1 MNVNMDKS
9 QEIFYKILSEH
20 KELSSLPQVLAEVLK
35 ISSDDNSSADDL
47 ADVIMKDPALA
58 AKLLRVVNSPFCGMA
73 REVTSIKQ
81 AVMTLG
87 IRTVTAIALSTSI
100 YDLTNKIDSLINRK
114 KFWRHSLEVA
124 IASRMI
130 AEKIGYG
137 SPEEAFVAGLL
148 HDIGVLILES
158 SFPEEF
164 KRIWRLVESGE
175 KQELVEQR
183 TWGTDHAKAGQFLL
197 DQWGIPKKL
206 GEAIG
211 AHHEMIDHGEPASSK
226 KLNLILNLA
235 NQISRFRVYSMPP
248 PESKDLENRDVIAAS
263 LEISQEQLAKI
274 CENLVSE
281 VIKESGYL
289 EIKIGSLEELFLQAN
304 QLLFKQYLATEN
316 LLRENRT
323 MKQQINRDQVKKAAL
338 ESLNSLSATFSHY
351 INNAIS
357 AILGRAELIE
367 AGITRGEIID
377 KNGSAGLSSQIIIE
391 AVDTI
396 SIILGELNK
405 ISMYDDSSQ
414 LDDSYLADFEEK
426 IKTQLKNLE
435 KASAP
440 IGG

>member
-1 MNVNMDKS
+1 MDKS
-9 QEIFYKILSEH
+9 QEIFYKILSDH

-35 ISSDDNSSADDL
+35 VSSNDKSSAADL
-47 ADVIMKDPALA
+47 AKVIMKDPALT
-58 AKLLRVVNSPFCGMA
+58 AKLLRVVNSPFCGQA

-81 AVMTLG
+81 AVLTLG
-87 IRTVTAIALSTSI
+87 IRTVTALALSTSV
-100 YDLTNKIDSLINRK
+100 YDLTNKINALIDRK

-130 AEKIGYG
+130 AEKIGYE

-164 KRIWRLVESGE
+164 KRIWKLVESGE
-175 KQELVEQR
+175 KQELIEQR
-183 TWGTDHAKAGQFLL
+183 TWGTDHAKAGQFLM
-197 DQWGIPKKL
+197 DQWEIPKKL

-211 AHHEMIDHGEPASSK
+211 THHEMVEHGELSKTK
-226 KLNLILNLA
+226 KLNLILNLG
-235 NQISRFRVYSMPP
+235 NQISRFRFYSMPP

-263 LEISQEQLAKI
+263 LEITPEQLEKI
-274 CENLVSE
+274 AENLVSE

-289 EIKIGSLEELFLQAN
+289 EIEIGSLEELFLQAN
-304 QLLFKQYLATEN
+304 RLLFKQYIATEN

-338 ESLNSLSATFSHY
+338 ESLNALSATFSHY

-357 AILGRAELIE
+357 AIMGRAELIE
-367 AGITRGEIID
+367 AGITKGEIVD
-377 KNGSAGLSSQIIIE
+377 KRGSAGLSSQIIIE

-405 ISMYDDSSQ
+405 ISMYDDSNR
-414 LDDSYLADFEEK
+414 LDDEYLSDFEDK
-426 IKTQLKNLE
+426 IQTQLKNLE
-435 KASAP
+435 KVSSP

>member
-1 MNVNMDKS
+1 MDKS

-35 ISSDDNSSADDL
+35 IASDDNSSADDL
-47 ADVIMKDPALA
+47 TRVILKDPALT
-58 AKLLRVVNSPFCGMA
+58 AKLLRVVNSPFCGQA

-81 AVMTLG
+81 AVMALG
-87 IRTVTAIALSTSI
+87 IRTVTALALSTSV
-100 YDLTNKIDSLINRK
+100 YDLTDKISSLIDRK

-130 AEKIGYG
+130 AEKIGYK
-137 SPEEAFVAGLL
+137 SPEEAFVVGLL

-175 KQELVEQR
+175 KQELVEQK
-183 TWGTDHAKAGQFLL
+183 TWGTDHARAGQFLM

-211 AHHEMIDHGEPASSK
+211 AHHEMVEHGESSSSK
-226 KLNLILNLA
+226 KLNLILNLG
-235 NQISRFRVYSMPP
+235 NQISRFRFYSMPP
-248 PESKDLENRDVIAAS
+248 PESKYLENRDVIAAS

-274 CENLVSE
+274 SENLVSE

-289 EIKIGSLEELFLQAN
+289 EIEIGSLEELFLQAN
-304 QLLFKQYLATEN
+304 RLLFKQFIATEN

-338 ESLNSLSATFSHY
+338 ESLNALSGTFSHY
-351 INNAIS
+351 INNVITAIM
-357 AILGRAELIE
+357 GRAELIE

-377 KNGSAGLSSQIIIE
+377 KKGSAGLSSQIIIE

-396 SIILGELNK
+396 TMILGELNK
-405 ISMYDDSSQ
+405 VSMYDDSTQ
-414 LDDSYLADFEEK
+414 LDNNYLSDFEEK
-426 IKTQLKNLE
+426 IRSQLKNLE
-435 KASAP
+435 KASSPA
-440 IGG
+440 I

>member
-1 MNVNMDKS
+1 MDKG

-35 ISSDDNSSADDL
+35 VSSNDKSSANDL
-47 ADVIMKDPALA
+47 SNVIMKDPALT
-58 AKLLRVVNSPFCGMA
+58 AKLLRVVNSPFCGQA

-81 AVMTLG
+81 AVMALG
-87 IRTVTAIALSTSI
+87 IRTVTALALSTSV
-100 YDLTNKIDSLINRK
+100 YDLTNKIGGLIDRK

-124 IASRMI
+124 IGSRMI
-130 AEKIGYG
+130 AEKIGYE

-164 KRIWRLVESGE
+164 KRIWKLVESGE

-183 TWGTDHAKAGQFLL
+183 TWGTDHAKAGQFLM

-211 AHHEMIDHGEPASSK
+211 AHHEMAEHGELPSQK
-226 KLNLILNLA
+226 KLNLILNLG
-235 NQISRFRVYSMPP
+235 NQISRFKIYSMPP

-263 LEISQEQLAKI
+263 LGISQEQLTKI
-274 CENLVSE
+274 CDNLVSE

-289 EIKIGSLEELFLQAN
+289 EIEIGSLEELFLQAN

-316 LLRENRT
+316 LLRENRS

-351 INNAIS
+351 INNAIT

-367 AGITRGEIID
+367 NGITRGEIID

-405 ISMYDDSSQ
+405 VSMYDDSTQ
-414 LDDSYLADFEEK
+414 LNENHLSDFEEK
-426 IKTQLKNLE
+426 IKSQLKNIE

>member
-1 MNVNMDKS
+1 MDKS

-35 ISSDDNSSADDL
+35 VSSNDKSSVDDL
-47 ADVIMKDPALA
+47 SEVLMKDPALT
-58 AKLLRVVNSPFCGMA
+58 AKLLRVVNSPFGGQA

-81 AVMTLG
+81 AVMALG
-87 IRTVTAIALSTSI
+87 IRTVTALALSTSV
-100 YDLTNKIDSLINRK
+100 YDLTGKIGTQIDRK
-114 KFWRHSLEVA
+114 KFWRHSLDVA

-130 AEKIGYG
+130 AEKIGYEM
-137 SPEEAFVAGLL
+137 PEEAFVVGLL
-148 HDIGVLILES
+148 HDIGILILES

-175 KQELVEQR
+175 RQVLVEQR
-183 TWGTDHAKAGQFLL
+183 TWGTDHAKTGQFLL

-211 AHHEMIDHGEPASSK
+211 AHHEMAEHGELSSDK

-248 PESKDLENRDVIAAS
+248 PDSKDLENRDVIAAN
-263 LEISQEQLAKI
+263 LGISQDQLTKI

-289 EIKIGSLEELFLQAN
+289 EIEIGSHEELFLQAN
-304 QLLFKQYLATEN
+304 QLLFKQYIATEN

-338 ESLNSLSATFSHY
+338 ESLTFLSATFSHY
-351 INNAIS
+351 INNAIT
-357 AILGRAELIE
+357 AIMGRAELIE
-367 AGITRGEIID
+367 NGITNGSIVD

-396 SIILGELNK
+396 SMILDELNK
-405 ISMYDDSSQ
+405 ISAHDDSFQ
-414 LDDSYLADFEEK
+414 LDDNYLADFEEK
-426 IKTQLKNLE
+426 IQSQLRNLD
-435 KASAP
+435 KANTP
-440 IGG
+440 I